1 MLLANFQPYVA
12 TEVIGCPDPTLN
24 QAIVMA
30 AIEFCRES
38 QAWTETLDP
47 ILLLN
52 GVRDYEL
59 DVPTDAYLY
68 TVRDV
73 WVGLRLLTPRV
84 QIEVEQGATSSEP
97 AFYNM
102 AADRTMLSVYP
113 VPASVTGSAMV
124 VRTTLTPTAAAKTLP
139 DFLGQ
144 RYMEAI
150 TSGAKAR
157 LMAMPGVPWSNP
169 QLAVYYKSILDAAVL
184 SARIEEAHDRVPGP
198 IFVRPRSFGF

>member
-38 QAWTETLDP
+38 QSWTETLDP
-47 ILLLN
+47 VTLVN
-52 GVRDYEL
+52 GTRDYEL
-59 DVPTDAYLY
+59 DVPMNAYLY

-73 WVGLRLLTPRV
+73 WVGSRRLSPALQSDVSRDET
-84 QIEVEQGATSSEP
+84 GSEP
-97 AFYNM
+97 STYNM

-113 VPASVTGSAMV
+113 VPAAVMGASLV
-124 VRTTLTPTAAAKTLP
+124 VRATFTPTASATTLP
-139 DFLGQ
+139 DYLGH
-144 RYMEAI
+144 RYMDAV

-169 QLAVYYKSILDAAVL
+169 QLAVYYKSVLDAAVIT
-184 SARIEEAHDRVPGP
+184 ARIEEAHDRVPGT
-198 IFVRPRSFGF
+198 IFVKPRSFGF